1 GIRDATVTGVQ
12 TCALPIYFQ
21 WRRRTGERRQASSL
35 SIPEGVAQVR
45 LDEAGKLRRAILQ
58 CFQEQTGVTEFVLIW
73 RVGQQIHRFLICR
86 LLVCRAT
93 SEVQTLERI
102 YIGEK

>member
-1 GIRDATVTGVQ
+1 
-12 TCALPIYFQ
+12 ALEKLCENPKIK
-21 WRRRTGERRQASSL
+21 GSRRQASSL

-102 YIGEK
+102 YIGEKETVGECQLGVDA